1 MLANGLH
8 NDERCLQSD
17 ADLAAQD
24 VACDQL
30 FSGILNFWL
39 LVTTATRTQCL
50 PLNLSPLLSSLSSSS
65 SPTHPLFSPLF
76 KFFFPSESA
85 QSFTLRFC
93 PSYSL
98 PSHLLLLSP
107 TLRASRWGWEAGG
120 GTGSW
125 TEMEGKVADKQ
136 GESVSESDTK

>member
-24 VACDQL
+24 VVCDQL

-50 PLNLSPLLSSLSSSS
+50 PLNLSPLLS
-65 SPTHPLFSPLF
+65 PP
-76 KFFFPSESA
+76 
-85 QSFTLRFC
+85 
-93 PSYSL
+93 
-98 PSHLLLLSP
+98 LLLLLLLTHTLSLFPPFLNFFFLLNLLNLSLSVSVLRTLCPP
-107 TLRASRWGWEAGG
+107 TFSYSHPLSGLRGG
-120 GTGSW
+120 GGGAGSW
-125 TEMEGKVADKQ
+125 TEMEGKVAEKQ